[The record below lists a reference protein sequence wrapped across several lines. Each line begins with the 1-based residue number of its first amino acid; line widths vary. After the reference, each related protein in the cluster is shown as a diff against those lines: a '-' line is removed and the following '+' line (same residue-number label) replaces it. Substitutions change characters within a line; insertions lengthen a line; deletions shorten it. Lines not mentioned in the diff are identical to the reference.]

1 MNLKLRHIAL
11 FIASMLF
18 VACAMETKKAKSESY
33 DVFATEEVEASEEVE
48 ALEEHV
54 IDAEYEFNNQHIIGV
69 DKLVPMSELSNKV
82 DELENFKQKLII
94 AQCKSGGRSAQAQMF
109 LRRLGFEKVLNLSGG
124 ILKYRGQTS

>member
-18 VACAMETKKAKSESY
+18 VSCAMDTNKAKSESY

-54 IDAEYEFNNQHIIGV
+54 IDA
-69 DKLVPMSELSNKV
+69 
-82 DELENFKQKLII
+82 
-94 AQCKSGGRSAQAQMF
+94 
-109 LRRLGFEKVLNLSGG
+109 
-124 ILKYRGQTS
+124 